1 MNAAEAPTYEA
12 PAISVIGSVHEL
24 TLQFC
29 DKRFNGSDGF
39 TFGGQPIT
47 CVS

>member
-1 MNAAEAPTYEA
+1 MNAPEAPMYEP

-24 TLQFC
+24 TLHYC